1 MSTRSNKMQN
11 LLRIFHHYRASSIN
25 NSKGHIPRVTVA
37 KLRHGYSMHQGLHL
51 ISSNGESWRKQDTH
65 MAKSGMNNINGMNNN
80 NPPVPTP
87 APSKFNFSLWAKWI
101 LGSILSLLLPFWKQ
115 KWEKLKQIEGEAEIV
130 IEEVEKAAEVV
141 EKVATV
147 AENVSAEVTEKL
159 PDHTKFKDAA
169 LFVERVAKETAH
181 DAQLTENFFHKV
193 DEVKQDI
200 NDLEKLVEPV
210 VDKFVEE
217 ETK

>member
-1 MSTRSNKMQN
+1 MKFACN
-11 LLRIFHHYRASSIN
+11 L
-25 NSKGHIPRVTVA
+25 
-37 KLRHGYSMHQGLHL
+37 
-51 ISSNGESWRKQDTH
+51 
-65 MAKSGMNNINGMNNN
+65 
-80 NPPVPTP
+80 
-87 APSKFNFSLWAKWI
+87 FNLYTFT
-101 LGSILSLLLPFWKQ
+101 
-115 KWEKLKQIEGEAEIV
+115 GEAEIV

-193 DEVKQDI
+193 QILHISLYFSAASVTYNALLKM
-200 NDLEKLVEPV
+200 LKC
-210 VDKFVEE
+210 
-217 ETK
+217 